1 MKGKKNITIVEVGPR
16 DGLQNIAHFIP
27 TSKKAELID
36 MMIEAGEKHIEFSSF
51 VHPKWIPQ
59 LADVELLYDLIKDR
73 NNIAYRALVP
83 NEKGLERA
91 ISADIKSVVWVVA
104 ATDRGNL
111 ENVNMTTE
119 QSLKLIRHAGKRL
132 RDAEV
137 KLCGIISYALGD
149 PFEGDIS
156 VKNIIEIA
164 EAFQEAGA
172 TDISIADTIGIANP
186 QKVRQMVTQL
196 IEELPQVN
204 WGIHL
209 HNVLGLGI
217 ANALAAWESG
227 IATFESS
234 VAGLGGCPYAPHPGG
249 NIATEEL
256 VYLMAILG
264 VDTGINLDKLLEVRD
279 FVRSIIQSPLS

>member
-27 TSKKAELID
+27 TSKKAEIINKMVD
-36 MMIEAGEKHIEFSSF
+36 AGEKQIEFSSF
-51 VHPKWIPQ
+51 VHPEWIPQ
-59 LADVELLYDLIKDR
+59 LADVEQLYDLIKDR
-73 NNIAYRALVP
+73 KNVTYRALVA

-91 ISADIKSVVWVVA
+91 IAIGVKSVVWVVA

-111 ENVNMTTE
+111 DNVNMTTE
-119 QSLKLIRHAGKRL
+119 QSLELVRRTGKRL
-132 RDAEV
+132 GDTGV
-137 KLCGIISYALGD
+137 KLCGIIACALGD
-149 PFEGDIS
+149 PLEGDVP
-156 VKNIIEIA
+156 VKTVIEVS

-172 TDISIADTIGIANP
+172 TDISLADTIGIANP

-196 IEELPQVN
+196 VEALPHVN

-209 HNVLGLGI
+209 HNILGLGM

-234 VAGLGGCPYAPHPGG
+234 VAGLGGCPYAPHQGG

-256 VYLMAILG
+256 VYLMATLG
-264 VDTGINLDKLLEVRD
+264 VDTGIDLGKLLETRD
-279 FVRSIIQSPLS
+279 FVRSVVQSPLP

>member
-27 TSKKAELID
+27 TSKKAEIINKMVD
-36 MMIEAGEKHIEFSSF
+36 AGEKQIEFSSF
-51 VHPKWIPQ
+51 VHPEWIPQ
-59 LADVELLYDLIKDR
+59 LADVEQLYDLIKDR
-73 NNIAYRALVP
+73 KNVTYRALVA

-91 ISADIKSVVWVVA
+91 IAIGVKSVVWVVA

-111 ENVNMTTE
+111 DNVNMTTE
-119 QSLKLIRHAGKRL
+119 QSLELVRRTGERL
-132 RDAEV
+132 GDTGV
-137 KLCGIISYALGD
+137 KLCGIIACALGD
-149 PFEGDIS
+149 PLEGDVP
-156 VKNIIEIA
+156 VKTVIEVS

-172 TDISIADTIGIANP
+172 TDISLADTIGIANP

-196 IEELPQVN
+196 VEALPHVN

-209 HNVLGLGI
+209 HNIMGLGM

-256 VYLMAILG
+256 VYLMATMG
-264 VDTGINLDKLLEVRD
+264 VDTGIDLGKLLETRD
-279 FVRSIIQSPLS
+279 FVRSVVQSPLS

>member
-27 TSKKAELID
+27 TSKKAEIINKMVD
-36 MMIEAGEKHIEFSSF
+36 AGEKQIEFSSF
-51 VHPKWIPQ
+51 VHPEWIPQ
-59 LADVELLYDLIKDR
+59 LADVEQLYDLIKDR
-73 NNIAYRALVP
+73 KNVTYRALVA

-91 ISADIKSVVWVVA
+91 IAIGVKSVVWVVA

-111 ENVNMTTE
+111 DNVNMTTE
-119 QSLKLIRHAGKRL
+119 QSLELVRRTGERL
-132 RDAEV
+132 GDTGV
-137 KLCGIISYALGD
+137 KLCGIIACALGD
-149 PFEGDIS
+149 PLEGDVP
-156 VKNIIEIA
+156 VKTVIEVS

-172 TDISIADTIGIANP
+172 ADISLADTIGIANP

-196 IEELPQVN
+196 VEALPHVN

-209 HNVLGLGI
+209 HNIMGLGM

-256 VYLMAILG
+256 VYLMATMG
-264 VDTGINLDKLLEVRD
+264 VDTGIDLGKLLETRD
-279 FVRSIIQSPLS
+279 FVRSVVQSPLS